1 MDNPKA
7 KYKESVVIFG
17 ANGFLGSVI
26 TRKLQSSGIEVLA
39 VIRPGAN
46 KSRLG
51 KLENLNVLEVESSEW
66 PQIVIEYAPSA
77 IICAQ
82 WNSVLKQDR
91 GNLELQ
97 KSNIEPILN
106 IAAAAKDS
114 RTESFI
120 CFGSQAEAK
129 ESIETI
135 AEKFYDS
142 GDSAYG
148 SIKAKL
154 HTQLASLF
162 EDSDGRFIWARVF
175 SVYGPSDFS
184 DSLLMQLF
192 ESQASGK
199 ELVISNPSKLWSFL
213 YEDDFASA
221 IEQILKNPT
230 IKNTINIGSPKFH
243 EIREI
248 VAIWKGS
255 TVTDLVDSDA
265 SATNVG
271 FFPDVTKLKTIGWA
285 PSISLE
291 EGIKRT
297 RKALSDRVKPK

>member
-1 MDNPKA
+1 MANPKG
-7 KYKESVVIFG
+7 KLKETVVVFG

-26 TRKLQSSGIEVLA
+26 TKKLHSSGIDVLA
-39 VIRPGAN
+39 VIRPSAN

-51 KLENLNVLEVESSEW
+51 ELENLHVLEIESSEW
-66 PQIVIEYAPSA
+66 PQIVNDYSPSA

-82 WNSVLKQDR
+82 WNGVLKQDR
-91 GNLELQ
+91 ENLELQ

-106 IAAAAKDS
+106 IAEAAKDS
-114 RTESFI
+114 GTESFI

-135 AEKFYDS
+135 EEKFYDS
-142 GDSAYG
+142 GESTYG

-154 HTQLASLF
+154 HTQLVSLF
-162 EDSDGRFIWARVF
+162 EDSDCRFIWARVF

-192 ESQASGK
+192 ESQASSD
-199 ELVISNPSKLWSFL
+199 ELVISNPSKLWSYL
-213 YEDDFASA
+213 YEDDFALA

-230 IKNTINIGSPKFH
+230 VASTVNIGSPIFN

-248 VAIWKGS
+248 VAMWYENSIA
-255 TVTDLVDSDA
+255 DLADDHT
-265 SATNVG
+265 SANKVG
-271 FFPDVTKLKTIGWA
+271 FFPDVTKLRTIGWR

-297 RKALSDRVKPK
+297 RKAFSDRVKPK